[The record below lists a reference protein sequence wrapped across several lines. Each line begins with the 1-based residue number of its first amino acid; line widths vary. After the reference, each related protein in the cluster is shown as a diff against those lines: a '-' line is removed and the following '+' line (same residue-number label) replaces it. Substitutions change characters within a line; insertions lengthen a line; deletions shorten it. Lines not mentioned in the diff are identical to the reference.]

1 MCVRLSYFLD
11 SHLQESVASEE
22 ELKAI
27 EKEIKEEVEL
37 SSTRAQSSPLPEE
50 SALWRDVYINDKG
63 MTHSGVN
70 RRETAVRM
78 P

>member
-1 MCVRLSYFLD
+1 M
-11 SHLQESVASEE
+11 QESVSSEE

-27 EKEIKEEVEL
+27 EKEVKEEVE
-37 SSTRAQSSPLPEE
+37 SSSKRAESSPLPEE

-63 MTHSGVN
+63 ITHFGVN